1 MKIKFFMNCFDF
13 MGKAIENKLPNFKFT
28 YYFTKSNNKFKFIKD
43 YFEVKQLLN
52 EGHLDSFKVI
62 HINNWFNFLLIK
74 YKKPHQ
80 IWIAES
86 HGIHMGLN
94 DKIAI
99 SQSRGVKKL
108 IGNLLFRIFSRL
120 IIKSIKKFDIYLVAI
135 PNALRYAK
143 MIRSDAAWLPNP
155 INDYFFEKIKPTP
168 LDGSPAVFF
177 PTRFHPVKNPLFGI
191 KIFERILRKYPKA
204 KLHLIKYGKNLSQE
218 DKYVKQLSR
227 LSKNIVYH
235 NLLKK
240 EELAA
245 MYRSA
250 DLVLGAFNQNEYYA
264 NLNLIELEAMACGA
278 AVIAH
283 DKYEFIKKDLDELP
297 DMALKLIEDSKFKS
311 RYIEQS
317 KKYVR
322 KIHSAEK
329 IAKKYEQIIKTHC
342 SF

>member
-1 MKIKFFMNCFDF
+1 LC
-13 MGKAIENKLPNFKFT
+13 
-28 YYFTKSNNKFKFIKD
+28 KSGEIAK
-43 YFEVKQLLN
+43 YT
-52 EGHLDSFKVI
+52 VI
-62 HINNWFNFLLIK
+62 HINNWENFLNIK

-86 HGIHMGLN
+86 HGIHIGLN

-143 MIRSDAAWLPNP
+143 MIRSDVAWLPNP

-204 KLHLIKYGKNLSQE
+204 KLHIIKYGKNLSQE

-227 LSKNIVYH
+227 LSKHIVYH

-240 EELAA
+240 EELAV
-245 MYRSA
+245 MYHSA

-329 IAKKYEQIIKTHC
+329 IAKKYEQIIKTYC